1 MSWIW
6 THNLSLFFWFTAS
19 EYPFGI
25 FKLIAGGDRHWF
37 HSMQV
42 QLPYNHGHNLPLSL
56 VTKFTSIW
64 WWSVVLLMNHTLLR
78 PVAGVLLQDRMFQPC
93 LSSGFLRLT
102 FYLMHCY
109 KLVFVQWHLYIAV
122 SEYNNI
128 HTGVRIMVFNATF
141 NYISVLLWQSVLLV
155 EETGVP
161 GENHRPV
168 TSHWQTILKGNVNLN
183 TCSTHK

>member
-1 MSWIW
+1 MELI
-6 THNLSLFFWFTAS
+6 LVAS

-78 PVAGVLLQDRMFQPC
+78 PVVGVLLQDRMFQPC

-109 KLVFVQWHLYIAV
+109 KLVSLQFLLLLSYLCVLHVFKLTFPF
-122 SEYNNI
+122 EYSLSV
-128 HTGVRIMVFNATF
+128 TCDRSVVFSGYSSFLHQKNWLPQY
-141 NYISVLLWQSVLLV
+141 N
-155 EETGVP
+155 
-161 GENHRPV
+161 
-168 TSHWQTILKGNVNLN
+168 
-183 TCSTHK
+183 